1 MDKIKATEV
10 NVVFTDDNLPEE
22 MMAKMKELFPNAVFK
37 RASEATGDEAAQ
49 INKTAPAAEDSIVP
63 QVLDFVSRCL
73 LQCEATT
80 TGCEHHK
87 SVCNEATTT
96 GCEHH
101 KSVCNEPT
109 EKEPSKR
116 ELPADVVRKVAYGKL
131 MQVAEE
137 YGLRF
142 NQQELAALFM
152 LSAAA
157 DPQVAINTAHDMCRR
172 FVGAWGV

>member
-80 TGCEHHK
+80 P
-87 SVCNEATTT
+87 

-109 EKEPSKR
+109 EKEPRKR

>member
-87 SVCNEATTT
+87 SVC
-96 GCEHH
+96 
-101 KSVCNEPT
+101 KEPA

-116 ELPADVVRKVAYGKL
+116 ELSADVVRKVAYGKL
-131 MQVAEE
+131 MQVAEG

-142 NQQELAALFM
+142 NQQELAALFV

>member
-22 MMAKMKELFPNAVFK
+22 RMAKMKELFPNAVFK

-63 QVLDFVSRCL
+63 QALDFVSRCL
-73 LQCEATT
+73 LQREATT
-80 TGCEHHK
+80 PGCEHHK
-87 SVCNEATTT
+87 SVC
-96 GCEHH
+96 
-101 KSVCNEPT
+101 KEPT
-109 EKEPSKR
+109 EKEPRKR

-142 NQQELAALFM
+142 SQQELAALFM

>member
-22 MMAKMKELFPNAVFK
+22 MMAKMKEMFPNAVFK
-37 RASEATGDEAAQ
+37 RASEATGDEAAR

-80 TGCEHHK
+80 AGCEHHK
-87 SVCNEATTT
+87 PVC
-96 GCEHH
+96 
-101 KSVCNEPT
+101 KEPT

-116 ELPADVVRKVAYGKL
+116 ELPADVVRKAAYGKL
-131 MQVAEE
+131 MLVAEE